1 MTINK
6 VWAKR
11 LIILWGILIIL
22 FFVEVIAFKF
32 FLPRKALTVNA
43 HKGMR
48 SAFQVVLNKT
58 ELGKNYKIKISS
70 SETADIIV
78 ECDKKDDE
86 SYSKIAYSP
95 FVVAFCKDDDLY
107 SSLKK
112 SKLLRT
118 SKYEDDYCD
127 FNLEKLINGVLDNKK
142 MKELGFLSEA
152 TICVPSEKS
161 KYWSDFYNLMLIT
174 VNKGVYPKDENQ
186 IQELKQEIDSFLNS
200 KKVSKFNDLNEQL
213 IRTNYFSKGAVYII
227 PEQEAR
233 YYNSDQSKYCK
244 FCYPLYTVNV
254 NYYVKGITKNGKKVI
269 SKISANKF
277 FQELKDN
284 YFRNDEYPQAIIGWT
299 EEDARDSYNVINP
312 YDD

>member
-1 MTINK
+1 MNIKK
-6 VWAKR
+6 VWFKR

-95 FVVAFCKDDDLY
+95 FVVVFCKDDDLY

-186 IQELKQEIDSFLNS
+186 IQELKQKIDSFLNS

-244 FCYPLYTVNV
+244 FCYPLYTCLL
-254 NYYVKGITKNGKKVI
+254 YT
-269 SKISANKF
+269 SDAAD
-277 FQELKDN
+277 EL
-284 YFRNDEYPQAIIGWT
+284 
-299 EEDARDSYNVINP
+299 
-312 YDD
+312 

>member
-186 IQELKQEIDSFLNS
+186 IQELKQKIDSFLNS

>member
-11 LIILWGILIIL
+11 LIIS
-22 FFVEVIAFKF
+22 FKF

-112 SKLLRT
+112 SILLRT

-142 MKELGFLSEA
+142 MKELGFLS
-152 TICVPSEKS
+152 
-161 KYWSDFYNLMLIT
+161 
-174 VNKGVYPKDENQ
+174 
-186 IQELKQEIDSFLNS
+186 
-200 KKVSKFNDLNEQL
+200 
-213 IRTNYFSKGAVYII
+213 
-227 PEQEAR
+227 
-233 YYNSDQSKYCK
+233 
-244 FCYPLYTVNV
+244 
-254 NYYVKGITKNGKKVI
+254 
-269 SKISANKF
+269 
-277 FQELKDN
+277 
-284 YFRNDEYPQAIIGWT
+284 
-299 EEDARDSYNVINP
+299 
-312 YDD
+312 